1 MNPVTTSRFR
11 RPAAVLVAVAFTL
24 VTAASCSSKTPS
36 AIVPA
41 SSSTATTATTAAV
54 ATTAA
59 KAVAPATT
67 AAPAVATT
75 ISSGDPVID
84 AVGTDLAAFEKESD
98 GLSNAAAATQEVTK

>member
-1 MNPVTTSRFR
+1 MNPVTTYRFR
-11 RPAAVLVAVAFTL
+11 RPATVLAAVAFTL
-24 VTAASCSSKTPS
+24 VTAASCSSKMPS
-36 AIVPA
+36 AVVPA
-41 SSSTATTATTAAV
+41 PSSPATTAAV

-67 AAPAVATT
+67 AAPAVVTT

>member
-11 RPAAVLVAVAFTL
+11 RPAAVLAAVAFTL

-41 SSSTATTATTAAV
+41 SSSTATTAAV

>member
-1 MNPVTTSRFR
+1 MSPVTTSRFR
-11 RPAAVLVAVAFTL
+11 RPAAVLAAVAFVL

-36 AIVPA
+36 AVVPA
-41 SSSTATTATTAAV
+41 SSAPTIAAAV
-54 ATTAA
+54 PTTVA
-59 KAVAPATT
+59 KAMPPATT

-75 ISSGDPVID
+75 VSSGDAVID

>member
-1 MNPVTTSRFR
+1 
-11 RPAAVLVAVAFTL
+11 VLAAVAFTL
-24 VTAASCSSKTPS
+24 VTAASCSSKAPS

-41 SSSTATTATTAAV
+41 SSSPATTAAAAAI

-84 AVGTDLAAFEKESD
+84 AVGTDLDAFEKESD

>member
-1 MNPVTTSRFR
+1 MNLVTTYRLP
-11 RPAAVLVAVAFTL
+11 RPAAVLAAVAFTL
-24 VTAASCSSKTPS
+24 VTAASCSAKTPS

-41 SSSTATTATTAAV
+41 SPSPAATTATTA
-54 ATTAA
+54 AA

-75 ISSGDPVID
+75 SSSGDPVID

>member
-1 MNPVTTSRFR
+1 MTTSRLR
-11 RPAAVLVAVAFTL
+11 RPAAVLAAVAFTL
-24 VTAASCSSKTPS
+24 VTAASCSSKAPS
-36 AIVPA
+36 AVMPA
-41 SSSTATTATTAAV
+41 SSSPARTAAV

-59 KAVAPATT
+59 KAVAPATL

-84 AVGTDLAAFEKESD
+84 AVGSDLDAFEKESD

>member
-1 MNPVTTSRFR
+1 
-11 RPAAVLVAVAFTL
+11 
-24 VTAASCSSKTPS
+24 
-36 AIVPA
+36 VPA
-41 SSSTATTATTAAV
+41 SSSPATTAAV
-54 ATTAA
+54 TTTAA

-84 AVGTDLAAFEKESD
+84 AVGTDLDAFEKESD

>member
-1 MNPVTTSRFR
+1 VTTSRLR
-11 RPAAVLVAVAFTL
+11 RPAAVLAAVAFTL
-24 VTAASCSSKTPS
+24 VTAASCSSKAPS
-36 AIVPA
+36 AVVPA
-41 SSSTATTATTAAV
+41 SSSPATTAAV
-54 ATTAA
+54 TTTAA

-84 AVGTDLAAFEKESD
+84 AVGTDLDAFEKESD

>member
-11 RPAAVLVAVAFTL
+11 RPAAVLAAVVFTL
-24 VTAASCSSKTPS
+24 VTAASCSAKTPS
-36 AIVPA
+36 AVVPA
-41 SSSTATTATTAAV
+41 LSSPATTAAV
-54 ATTAA
+54 AATAA

-98 GLSNAAAATQEVTK
+98 GLSNAVAATQEVTK